1 MKRQAKRV
9 DAVPIKEAYAEH
21 CRWWAAF
28 WQRSWIVIEA
38 RFPKDEKAA
47 SLAHGVSQGYALQRF
62 LLACGGRGAYPMKF
76 NGSIFNVC
84 GSGYDADYRL
94 WGGPYWFQNTRL
106 VYWPLLASGDAD
118 LLQPFFAMYRD
129 ILPLAERRTRIY
141 YGHEGVFFPETMHF
155 WGVYHN
161 SNYGW
166 GQKKEL
172 GLTDNTYIRRY
183 WQGGLELV
191 MMMLD
196 YYDITGDKVF
206 LHETLLPIGT
216 GVIAFFDR
224 HWPRDAEGKIR
235 FEPAQ
240 ALETYH
246 AAVNPLPEIAGLRA
260 ILPRMLALPHD
271 GMADRQR
278 QAWTRFLG
286 NCLHFPCDWLIASQC
301 WRRPQPILR
310 RITWKIRNSMQ
321 SFLTGCILWAGR
333 ISP

>member
-1 MKRQAKRV
+1 MTEPNGLTSNTPSKDFDLSIHLLTRQTRTPQEWVSAMKRQAKRV

-28 WQRSWIVIEA
+28 WQRSWIVIET

-47 SLAHGVSQGYALQRF
+47 SLAHGDSQGYALQRF
-62 LLACGGRGAYPMKF
+62 LLACGGQGAPMKF

-224 HWPRDAEGKIR
+224 HWPARRRGE
-235 FEPAQ
+235 
-240 ALETYH
+240 
-246 AAVNPLPEIAGLRA
+246 NPLRAGSGVGNLSRGSEPVA
-260 ILPRMLALPHD
+260 
-271 GMADRQR
+271 
-278 QAWTRFLG
+278 G
-286 NCLHFPCDWLIASQC
+286 NCRPAGDTAPDAGAAA
-301 WRRPQPILR
+301 RRY
-310 RITWKIRNSMQ
+310 
-321 SFLTGCILWAGR
+321 GG
-333 ISP
+333 